1 MKKFTIALI
10 ALIGLSVLVHA
21 QETMQ
26 EREWFEDHHRQLA
39 GIGSSTV
46 MAEITSAAS
55 TALASGNLTGTLGS
69 ATTAVDTV
77 VSGAALGATAV
88 QPADVWGSSSIT
100 PSVDALTNTVAIQSQ
115 TLADGNLSE
124 RRLLRIWVSDSD
136 IGAASTNNIESLVL
150 SGGVAVDTVTAN
162 ADYRYVT
169 STNGTV
175 TATVTGSAA
184 GTNYLMVADGGSVNS
199 AAVVFEAGE

>member
-46 MAEITSAAS
+46 MDEITSAVA
-55 TALASGNLTGTLGS
+55 
-69 ATTAVDTV
+69 AVTN
-77 VSGAALGATAV
+77 GAALGATAV

-100 PSVDALTNTVAIQSQ
+100 PSVDALTNTVAIQAQ